1 MILPFESLLVLGA
14 VGIYVFDSSVLM
26 CANEMMIV
34 CKRRSREIALP
45 NSRFELLR
53 KFPYIPNP
61 FTPHIGLIKTIWYPT
76 VTSANGYDNATL
88 AELQACLRPVGAATV
103 SLLAMLL
110 IALPFALFVA
120 RTQLSFLIL
129 LAVIYMHVF
138 FILTVVFARRHKL
151 RLEKWAFA
159 KLAFD
164 SLACAPLAVNVV
176 RKIYLRQS
184 LCNNTLAVVADICGR
199 DAVVGI
205 APKLLF
211 SVDEMLEHA
220 EENNAEKA
228 SLEQFK
234 SALQKFKK

>member
-1 MILPFESLLVLGA
+1 MIPPFEWLLVVGA

-26 CANEMMIV
+26 CTNEMMIV
-34 CKRRSREIALP
+34 CKRRNWEIVLP
-45 NSRFELLR
+45 NSRLELLR

-61 FTPHIGLIKTIWYPT
+61 FTPHIGLIKTVWYPT
-76 VTSANGYDNATL
+76 AVSAKGYDNATL
-88 AELQACLRPVGAATV
+88 AELHACLRPVRAATV

-110 IALPFALFVA
+110 VALPLALFVA

-129 LAVIYMHVF
+129 VAVIYMHII
-138 FILTVVFARRHKL
+138 FILTVVFARRNEL
-151 RLEKWAFA
+151 RLTKWAFA

-164 SLACAPLAVNVV
+164 SFACAPLAVNVV
-176 RKIYLRQS
+176 RKLYLRQS
-184 LCNNTLAVVADICGR
+184 LSNNTLAFVADICGR

-205 APKLLF
+205 APKLVF
-211 SVDEMLEHA
+211 SVDEMIEHV
-220 EENNAEKA
+220 EENSAEKA